1 LLVVAA
7 KSGSATLRMTVPG
20 LESEP
25 PLGQMTGREAAFAA
39 TAQVIDLRA
48 STGQSGLDFHQPVGK
63 LVGLNSME
71 LSR

>member
-1 LLVVAA
+1 
-7 KSGSATLRMTVPG
+7 
-20 LESEP
+20 
-25 PLGQMTGREAAFAA
+25 MTGREAAFAA
-39 TAQVIDLRA
+39 TAQVIALRA